1 MEKNEIAR
9 LVFACIILSPFIGA
23 ACYGIYCRLMCVY
36 RHYHCKCVAPNQRLM
51 FCQLSKGDVVWGVEP
66 GEKPVCYYVEDVKY
80 KYDGKNEITGIFI
93 YLYGR
98 SEYLLLTTANSKS
111 FSYEVNNCYE
121 NCKYFTLMGEALA
134 SYNACSTKRDKEI
147 LKMKTSSPAEIK
159 KAAENTIKNLEEL
172 KNSLK

>member
-1 MEKNEIAR
+1 MSRETAG
-9 LVFACIILSPFIGA
+9 ILFTCVMLTPFIGA
-23 ACYGIYCRLMCVY
+23 ACYGIYCWLRCVY

-66 GEKPVCYYVEDVKY
+66 GEKPICYYVENVKY
-80 KYDGKNEITGIFI
+80 GYDDKNEITSIFI
-93 YLYGR
+93 YLYGLPER
-98 SEYLLLTTANSKS
+98 LKLSTDKSKS
-111 FSYEVNNCYE
+111 FSYEINNCYE

-172 KNSLK
+172 KKSLK